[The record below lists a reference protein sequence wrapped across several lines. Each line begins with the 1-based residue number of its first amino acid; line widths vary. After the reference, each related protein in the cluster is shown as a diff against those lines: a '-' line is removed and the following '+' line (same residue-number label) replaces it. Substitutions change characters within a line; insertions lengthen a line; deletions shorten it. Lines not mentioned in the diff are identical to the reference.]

1 MTELPADIKKR
12 IDRFQP
18 IETSGVTLY
27 PILVDDME
35 EFLRCRAALEFL
47 HQSLPVALMQIP
59 LLTAFFQIEIATSSS
74 APSAAEQGGERE
86 IKPITFFSDAMVLLC
101 RALRLGHGLTRDQL
115 LEQRVL
121 VLTDTENPTLLRE
134 VRFITDEAEVISI
147 RPATWKKLREII
159 AAQNGVQLEA
169 DDANPELVYA
179 ERALL
184 AAKAPK
190 IRFDLANKI
199 SWVAAMSH
207 ADEIEIY
214 DWPIL
219 KFERRADV
227 IKRTLDY
234 LMFGIGQ
241 SSGMVSFKD
250 GNPVPSPYYEKITD
264 SAAMQPLGE
273 FASGAAQQAV
283 SMARAATQ
291 SNN

>member
-12 IDRFQP
+12 IDKFQP
-18 IETSGVTLY
+18 IETNGVTLY
-27 PILVDDME
+27 PILVDDLE
-35 EFLRCRAALEFL
+35 EFQRCRAALEFL

-74 APSAAEQGGERE
+74 APSAADQGGEV
-86 IKPITFFSDAMVLLC
+86 KPITFFSDAMVLLC
-101 RALRLGHGLTRDQL
+101 LALRLGHGLTREQL

-134 VRFITDEAEVISI
+134 VRFITDEARVISI

-190 IRFDLANKI
+190 IQFNLANKI

-241 SSGMVSFKD
+241 SSAAKC
-250 GNPVPSPYYEKITD
+250 GN
-264 SAAMQPLGE
+264 
-273 FASGAAQQAV
+273 
-283 SMARAATQ
+283 
-291 SNN
+291 